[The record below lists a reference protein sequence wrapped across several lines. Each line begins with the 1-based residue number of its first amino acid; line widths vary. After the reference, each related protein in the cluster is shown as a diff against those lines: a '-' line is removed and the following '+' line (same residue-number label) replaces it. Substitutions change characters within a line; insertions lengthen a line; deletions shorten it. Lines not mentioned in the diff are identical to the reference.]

1 VHLLGGRGNMY
12 FQINAAISIAR
23 TSNFKKIIFV
33 RFDDISKDFL
43 LDIDLEIP
51 SPWRSDFSF
60 QSVCLRGN
68 FSTFLRKVL
77 NLQLRI
83 ALKNSLSSKTILK
96 ILALI
101 SKILFFLFFRE
112 NIRIF
117 VSNNLG
123 YVNTPI
129 FHTSVFIV
137 GYFQSALYGNYIS
150 EMYRGH
156 MYNDGVV
163 HANRI
168 MLHIRRG
175 DYRINPNL
183 GMLTPKYYK
192 NILQNCISDD
202 FIEGI
207 DIYSDEK
214 ITVRDYEDYLGQF
227 FKDREVRI
235 FDAARLNSRESF
247 AQMIQGYRYYVIAN
261 SSFSFWAAM
270 IGANSST
277 TVFCPNPWFKG
288 VDTPIRI
295 YGEGWFSVDS
305 EFIE

>member
-1 VHLLGGRGNMY
+1 MY

-33 RFDDISKDFL
+33 RFDDNTSKDIL
-43 LDIDLEIP
+43 RDIDLEIP

-68 FSTFLRKVL
+68 FSIFLRKLL

-83 ALKNSLSSKTILK
+83 ALNNSLSSKAILK

-112 NIRIF
+112 NIRAF

-214 ITVRDYEDYLGQF
+214 FTVRDYEDYLGQV
-227 FKDREVRI
+227 FKDREVRV
-235 FDAARLNSRESF
+235 FDGARLNSRESF
-247 AQMIQGYRYYVIAN
+247 RQMIQGYKYYVIAN

-270 IGANSST
+270 IGANSGS
-277 TVFCPNPWFKG
+277 TVFCPDPWFKG
-288 VDTPIRI
+288 VDTPIKI
-295 YGEGWFSVDS
+295 SGEGWFSVDS

>member
-1 VHLLGGRGNMY
+1 MQLLGGRGNIY
-12 FQINAAISIAR
+12 FQINAAINIAR
-23 TSNFKKIIFV
+23 TSNFKKVIFV
-33 RFDDISKDFL
+33 RFDDTSKDIL
-43 LDIDLEIP
+43 RDIDLEIP
-51 SPWRSDFSF
+51 SPWRSDFSL
-60 QSVCLRGN
+60 QSVYLKGN
-68 FSTFLRKVL
+68 FSIFLRKVL

-83 ALKNSLSSKTILK
+83 ALNNSLSSKVILK
-96 ILALI
+96 ALALI
-101 SKILFFLFFRE
+101 SKMLFFLFFRE
-112 NIRIF
+112 YIGIF

-183 GMLTPKYYK
+183 GMLAPKYYK

-214 ITVRDYEDYLGQF
+214 FTVRDYDDYLGQL

-247 AQMIQGYRYYVIAN
+247 RQMIQGYKYYVIAN

-270 IGANSST
+270 IGANSGSK
-277 TVFCPNPWFKG
+277 VFCPDPWFKG

-295 YGEGWFSVDS
+295 CGEGWFSVDS

>member
-1 VHLLGGRGNMY
+1 MQLLGGRGNMY

-23 TSNFKKIIFV
+23 TSNFKKVVFV
-33 RFDDISKDFL
+33 RFDDTSGDFL
-43 LDIDLEIP
+43 RDIDLEIP
-51 SPWRSDFSF
+51 SPWCSELSF

-68 FSTFLRKVL
+68 FSIFLRKVL

-83 ALKNSLSSKTILK
+83 ALNNSLSSKVILK
-96 ILALI
+96 TLALI
-101 SKILFFLFFRE
+101 SKICFFLFFRE
-112 NIRIF
+112 NVGVF

-123 YVNTPI
+123 YVETPI
-129 FHTSVFIV
+129 FHTSVFMV
-137 GYFQSALYGNYIS
+137 GYFQSALYGNYIR
-150 EMYRGH
+150 EMYREH
-156 MYNDGVV
+156 MDNDGAM

-183 GMLTPKYYK
+183 GMLTPNYYK
-192 NILQNCISDD
+192 NILQNYMYDD
-202 FIEGI
+202 AIKGI
-207 DIYSDEK
+207 DIYSDEQ
-214 ITVRDYEDYLGQF
+214 ITVRDYEDYLGQL

-270 IGANSST
+270 IGANSSS
-277 TVFCPNPWFKG
+277 TVFCPDPWFKG
-288 VDTPIRI
+288 VDTPIKI
-295 YGEGWFSVDS
+295 SGEGWFSVDS